1 MEPGRRLITVANFL
15 IITFSFSCQ
24 NHTPHDKEAV
34 IEDFLLELMI
44 DNNNA
49 IDTLTFDDFDTINH
63 GIVQSEIMS
72 SDQLSLKIEKHI
84 VEDEVVGLS
93 LIIKNT
99 SFDMTQ
105 FNGFFNKEGL
115 LYDIDISSEYYRI
128 KVGSKSYFAFI
139 ANEKLC
145 SGTLCKFCN
154 LLLFQMDNATNEFC
168 NLLPID
174 FFYSELHTL
183 FPLIG
188 TYQEEFYYYKISQID
203 ETDHFIIEPFRIME
217 DSNGGIE
224 ISNPKQ
230 YYLKVQL
237 HNTGKIEILESNWL

>member
-1 MEPGRRLITVANFL
+1 MKLLITVVTFL
-15 IITFSFSCQ
+15 IIIFFYSCQ
-24 NHTPHDKEAV
+24 NHSSHDKKTV
-34 IEDFLLELMI
+34 IENSLLELMF
-44 DNNNA
+44 DNDSA

-63 GIVQSEIMS
+63 GIVQSEIMT

-84 VEDEVVGLS
+84 IEDEVVDLN
-93 LIIKNT
+93 IFIKNT
-99 SFDMTQ
+99 SFDISQ
-105 FNGFFNKEGL
+105 FNGFFNKESL

-128 KVGSKSYFAFI
+128 KVGSKTYFAFI

-154 LLLFQMDNATNEFC
+154 LLLFQMDNAANEFC

-183 FPLIG
+183 IPLIG
-188 TYQEEFYYYKISQID
+188 TYQGELYYYKISQID
-203 ETDHFIIEPFRIME
+203 ETDRFIIEPFRIK
-217 DSNGGIE
+217 DDPNGGIE
-224 ISNPKQ
+224 ISNPEQ

-237 HNTGKIEILESNWL
+237 HNTGRIEILESNWL